1 MAYFLKVTKPNGK
14 DRKYLQIYE
23 SKYDSIKKGTI
34 HKSYKALGYED
45 KLIESGIANPIEYYK
60 KEVEEL
66 NKSFKSDREIKIDKS
81 PLRYV
86 GHFPLVSIMNKLKI
100 KDTVDLFKYTTDY
113 SFDLYDMLSALI
125 YARSVSPCSKYKTV
139 NEVIPLLYGSYNFSY
154 DQLLNGL
161 SFFGNNYEKFVELFT
176 YNTNKTY
183 GLNTDITYFDCT
195 NFYFEIDREDDF
207 RKKGPG
213 KENRPCPL
221 VGLGLLLDNDQIPI
235 GMKLYPGNESEK
247 PILRNII
254 KDLKSQN
261 NIKGRTIHVADKGLN
276 CSDNI
281 LKAKMEADGYLF
293 SKSVKQLPEKE
304 LTWVFL
310 DNGYKT
316 VKDNKGNIL
325 YRYKECIDEFPYNY
339 KDETGKTIKVHIK
352 EKRVVTYNP
361 TLAKKK
367 RYEIYKLVEKAR
379 GLSLYKAKKDEY
391 GEASKYVNFKGKD
404 GSGIEVSI
412 NEDKVEKDLSLA
424 GYNLLVTSEIKMK
437 AIDIYNTYHNLWRI
451 EESFKIMKSDLD
463 ARPVYVQKEE
473 CIKGHF
479 LICYLAVLLER
490 IFQFKILNNE
500 INTEKIYE
508 FFKEYKYVEG
518 NNGYINISNKSEFIN
533 YLTDITGLPLNNL
546 NISPSQIKKMFN
558 HKF

>member
-183 GLNTDITYFDCT
+183 DLNTDITYFDCT

-213 KENRPCPL
+213 KENRPYPL

-391 GEASKYVNFKGKD
+391 GEASKYVNFKGKN

-546 NISPSQIKKMFN
+546 NISPSQIKKVFN

>member
-125 YARSVSPCSKYKTV
+125 YARSVNPCSKYKTV

-391 GEASKYVNFKGKD
+391 GEASKYVNFKGKG

>member
-125 YARSVSPCSKYKTV
+125 YARSVNPCSKYKTV
-139 NEVIPLLYGSYNFSY
+139 NEVVPLLYGSYNFSY

-261 NIKGRTIHVADKGLN
+261 NISGRTIHVADKGLN

-293 SKSVKQLPEKE
+293 SKSVKQLKEKE
-304 LTWVFL
+304 LTWLFL

-367 RYEIYKLVEKAR
+367 RYEIYKLVEKAK

-546 NISPSQIKKMFN
+546 NISPSQIKKVFN